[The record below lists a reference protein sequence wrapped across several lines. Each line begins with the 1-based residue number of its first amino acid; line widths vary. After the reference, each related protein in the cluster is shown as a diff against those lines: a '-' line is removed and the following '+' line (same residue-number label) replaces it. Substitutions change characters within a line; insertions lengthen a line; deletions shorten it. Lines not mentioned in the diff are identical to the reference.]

1 MNFFSINATM
11 VIITL
16 EGEKKMIGRLP
27 IQLTDRIHLID
38 GFDMGIPSRTGTY
51 VIDEE
56 ELTIVETGPSPSIK
70 YIKKGLEALGHTLNE
85 VKYIIVTHIHLD
97 HAGGAGVLLKLCPHA
112 KVVVHPRGK
121 RHLMD
126 PLRLTGAARAIYGE
140 SFSEF
145 FDPVEAVP
153 EDKLIVKGDG
163 DTLSIGSSCTLQFL
177 DTPGHAR
184 HHLSIY
190 DPVSN
195 GMFTGDTVGVRYDQL
210 DSLGLDLFLPSTSPN
225 HFDPDAMHESINR
238 MLDMNLDF
246 IFYGHF
252 GMTMKTT
259 AALHQVSEWLDIF
272 VAEGERVIA
281 EGKGYDVLAQRLL
294 NRVREH
300 LRSLHVPDDHQV
312 YILINLDMQISSLGI
327 IDYFQKLKH

>member
-1 MNFFSINATM
+1 
-11 VIITL
+11 
-16 EGEKKMIGRLP
+16 MIGRLP

>member
-97 HAGGAGVLLKLCPHA
+97 HAGGAGVLVKLCPHA

-153 EDKLIVKGDG
+153 EEKLIVKGDG